1 MTSCKHH
8 TRLILIIGILSAII
22 ITRVLYVNINAYPM
36 KTEIYSVGDEVLLEN
51 CYYYSSDEGCNDYSV
66 IVNSARIMRYTDF
79 MELFGKNE
87 DYLADSSKSDVVLI
101 EATLKN
107 NGDSQGGFS
116 LIGLNLIGGEESI
129 YFNYSDVYMKIAN
142 SWYTDSMLGVSV
154 KPGTEYKINL
164 VYTLEYG
171 QNQISYI
178 DADTKQGQQK
188 MYLPISNYPIKKL
201 VEVCV

>member
-1 MTSCKHH
+1 MNT
-8 TRLILIIGILSAII
+8 A
-22 ITRVLYVNINAYPM
+22 N
-36 KTEIYSVGDEVLLEN
+36 
-51 CYYYSSDEGCNDYSV
+51 
-66 IVNSARIMRYTDF
+66 TDF